1 MKDPYFRELREMEQ
15 PAKGMPNVTG
25 GSTKG
30 TLASDG
36 DHAGGNEDS
45 SRKGESFV
53 RDEGPQ
59 LPPIKNPGLMFQKP
73 KPKKSPVEE
82 QKLPH
87 NPSTKSIT
95 VEVRNPAAS
104 RKPFEPK
111 KSFVYIRKSNKHY
124 F

>member
-1 MKDPYFRELREMEQ
+1 
-15 PAKGMPNVTG
+15 MPNVTEI
-25 GSTKG
+25 STKE
-30 TLASDG
+30 TLVSDE

-59 LPPIKNPGLMFQKP
+59 LPPIKKPGLMFQKP

-87 NPSTKSIT
+87 SPSTKSIT
-95 VEVRNPAAS
+95 VSLHLGSRLNRRKAS
-104 RKPFEPK
+104 CRPTS
-111 KSFVYIRKSNKHY
+111 KSQLSITSEIAHIEMQINHSVA
-124 F
+124 